1 MEGEGK
7 AENNGTRMAK
17 KSQKW
22 QWELQKAVGDEYLIL
37 KAFEM
42 LLHRSVP
49 LNSHPRNIAM
59 QIYYL
64 SVYRMKNYKDLTLID
79 LLLSRTHSLG
89 LAIILHKQGTERLK
103 EPGRRDDFNKTVFYA

>member
-7 AENNGTRMAK
+7 GENNGTRMAI
-17 KSQKW
+17 KSHKW
-22 QWELQKAVGDEYLIL
+22 QWKQQKEVGDKYLIL

-42 LLHRSVP
+42 LLHRSAS
-49 LNSHPRNIAM
+49 LNSYPRNITM

-64 SVYRMKNYKDLTLID
+64 SVYRIKKYKDLTLID

-89 LAIILHKQGTERLK
+89 LAIIVYKEGKERLK

>member
-7 AENNGTRMAK
+7 GENSGMRMVK

-22 QWELQKAVGDEYLIL
+22 QWKLQKEVGDKYLIL

-42 LLHRSVP
+42 LLHRLVS
-49 LNSHPRNIAM
+49 LNSHPRNITM

-64 SVYRMKNYKDLTLID
+64 SVYRIKSYKDLTLID

-89 LAIILHKQGTERLK
+89 LAIIVDEEGAERVK
-103 EPGRRDDFNKTVFYA
+103 EPGRRDDFNKTVFYT